1 MPNLYFCS
9 KEKSL
14 TEVLQKSPSDLNKGV
29 SFFSQFL
36 FFSKDITKVNEVC
49 LKFYNNHPQVD
60 CHNKPMFLTG
70 DKICMTRNSLITLYE
85 ESDDGMK
92 PVRAKKEEEEEI
104 GGNQEDLSNFGAD
117 QENGASADS
126 SQKNEKDEKKEKNI
140 RLCNGEVFFIKGVS
154 LPYTVHK
161 VILYIQGFILH
172 VTKYAQKFGKYVTI
186 F

>member
-1 MPNLYFCS
+1 
-9 KEKSL
+9 
-14 TEVLQKSPSDLNKGV
+14 
-29 SFFSQFL
+29 
-36 FFSKDITKVNEVC
+36 
-49 LKFYNNHPQVD
+49 
-60 CHNKPMFLTG
+60 
-70 DKICMTRNSLITLYE
+70 MTRNSLITLYE

-104 GGNQEDLSNFGAD
+104 GGNLEDLSNFGAD

-154 LPYTVHK
+154 LSYTVHK

-172 VTKYAQKFGKYVTI
+172 VIKYSQKFGKYVTI
-186 F
+186 FLNVQFIF

>member
-1 MPNLYFCS
+1 
-9 KEKSL
+9 
-14 TEVLQKSPSDLNKGV
+14 
-29 SFFSQFL
+29 
-36 FFSKDITKVNEVC
+36 
-49 LKFYNNHPQVD
+49 
-60 CHNKPMFLTG
+60 
-70 DKICMTRNSLITLYE
+70 MTRNSLITLYE

-92 PVRAKKEEEEEI
+92 PVRVKKEEEEEI

-172 VTKYAQKFGKYVTI
+172 VIKYAQKFGKYVTI